1 MTGAWSDSGVRT
13 AREAALAGTVPDADF
28 WTSVLRE
35 KDADEEFWT
44 HVYVTAREW
53 QHGVL
58 DALLR
63 LVADDETADVIIT
76 DDRLCWLVH
85 PYDGG
90 VDVVTGTTEERDQLR
105 EQYSDW
111 LLSHPS
117 GL

>member
-1 MTGAWSDSGVRT
+1 MRCGPGRG
-13 AREAALAGTVPDADF
+13 L

-35 KDADEEFWT
+35 KDGDEEYWT

-58 DALLR
+58 DPLLR
-63 LVADDETADVIIT
+63 LVADDETGDVIVT
-76 DDRLCWLVH
+76 DDRLRWLVH

-90 VDVVTGTTEERDQLR
+90 VDVVTGTAEERDWLR
-105 EQYSDW
+105 EQQSDW
-111 LLSHPS
+111 LPSHQR